1 MKKIYLFSFG
11 SVTALLL
18 VFLLVRSPAA
28 NDGFGSEIRYLTAE
42 VTRGSLVATVTATGR
57 VRAMLEVK
65 VGTQLSGQI
74 AELFVDFN
82 DEVQVGQ
89 PLAQLDSRS
98 YEAKK
103 REATANLEIARA
115 KVLYQNA
122 AIKVAGEQIT
132 SAEAQYAEAK
142 RIYDRRRA
150 LRKKGTMSEAA
161 VDEADAQFQ
170 SAAAALRGERAQL
183 LIRRAELKDAEARV
197 AREEALLSQAEIE
210 LSRTLITA
218 PIGGTIVGRG
228 VEKGQTVAASLRA
241 PTLFEIAQ
249 DLSQME
255 VHVSVDEAD
264 IGQVQIGQEVS
275 FTVDAYPAR
284 DFTGSVIQIR
294 KSPAVRNNVVTY
306 TVVVSAQNPELLL
319 LPGMTATVQMVV
331 LEVSDA
337 IRIPNA
343 ALRFRPPGNATTKTR
358 VETATSESSAE
369 TNGRLAIVWVTGL
382 LGGPSPVEVR
392 VGASDGTAT
401 ELLSG
406 SLDVRDKVVVGMTRS
421 ANKPTLFGIRLGS

>member
-1 MKKIYLFSFG
+1 MKKIYLFSFV

-28 NDGFGSEIRYLTAE
+28 PDGLGSEIEYLTAE

-142 RIYDRRRA
+142 RR
-150 LRKKGTMSEAA
+150 
-161 VDEADAQFQ
+161 
-170 SAAAALRGERAQL
+170 
-183 LIRRAELKDAEARV
+183 
-197 AREEALLSQAEIE
+197 
-210 LSRTLITA
+210 
-218 PIGGTIVGRG
+218 
-228 VEKGQTVAASLRA
+228 
-241 PTLFEIAQ
+241 
-249 DLSQME
+249 
-255 VHVSVDEAD
+255 
-264 IGQVQIGQEVS
+264 
-275 FTVDAYPAR
+275 
-284 DFTGSVIQIR
+284 
-294 KSPAVRNNVVTY
+294 
-306 TVVVSAQNPELLL
+306 
-319 LPGMTATVQMVV
+319 
-331 LEVSDA
+331 
-337 IRIPNA
+337 
-343 ALRFRPPGNATTKTR
+343 
-358 VETATSESSAE
+358 
-369 TNGRLAIVWVTGL
+369 
-382 LGGPSPVEVR
+382 
-392 VGASDGTAT
+392 
-401 ELLSG
+401 
-406 SLDVRDKVVVGMTRS
+406 
-421 ANKPTLFGIRLGS
+421 